1 MMQFDCVYKCIQCLY
16 VYLLLFKKQ
25 SKMTF
30 FFLLKILTCLPQWC
44 LKENPRMFPIELASV
59 QKKNRINAV
68 TLCALPQ
75 VCKYTSC

>member
-1 MMQFDCVYKCIQCLY
+1 MSICVFIIVQETIKNDI
-16 VYLLLFKKQ
+16 
-25 SKMTF
+25 

-59 QKKNRINAV
+59 QKKNGINAV